1 MNTMGEIF
9 QKLSLNLMM
18 ASIMYLPKKLVEL
31 MFTDSDDPDASIFLE
46 SSNKIF
52 VIEKNGHNYF
62 LKDESPYIEILSKRS
77 LLDSNILLL
86 LNLKGDHTDLAF
98 EFILENYRDQLYLF
112 ENASLWLKDNL
123 KNNIESFSNNTFK
136 SFELQHELYLN
147 HIQEINHRFNNPL
160 KRLNEL
166 ALNIRNRNNG
176 LTELKTILSPHKMKN
191 IVLGKKI
198 DNTAHFDKKS
208 FMKELKNTTKREAEQ
223 FLLQSVFNV
232 KFKS

>member
-1 MNTMGEIF
+1 MGEIF

-86 LNLKGDHTDLAF
+86 LNLK
-98 EFILENYRDQLYLF
+98 R
-112 ENASLWLKDNL
+112 
-123 KNNIESFSNNTFK
+123 
-136 SFELQHELYLN
+136 
-147 HIQEINHRFNNPL
+147 
-160 KRLNEL
+160 
-166 ALNIRNRNNG
+166 
-176 LTELKTILSPHKMKN
+176 
-191 IVLGKKI
+191 
-198 DNTAHFDKKS
+198 
-208 FMKELKNTTKREAEQ
+208 
-223 FLLQSVFNV
+223 
-232 KFKS
+232 